1 MSFKSYVVSC
11 GTGTML
17 GLSLLCAG
25 PERPNIII
33 IMADDSGY
41 SDLGCYGGEID
52 TPNLDRMAANGL
64 RFRNFYN
71 NGRCSPTRASLLTG
85 RDSAHAGFG
94 AGTLGGWNRE
104 MKQPAYRAR
113 LPYDLP
119 TIAEVMQTSGYQT
132 MMTGKW
138 HLGGSHMK
146 DGKGWQDWW
155 KKQHPGWE
163 LTEAEIEA
171 DFNALP
177 PQRGFDEFF
186 GLIHGETHQFFTP
199 SDKHEYYEGNQHAT
213 LTYEQTYNMHCY
225 YTDED
230 RYPYTPNH
238 GQTSKAFYG
247 TDGMT
252 DRAVEM
258 IEQAVTKPEPFFLY
272 MAYRAPHLPIQ
283 APQELVDKYLLRYAD
298 LSQVE
303 ADRVDGLV
311 RAGLWEKDTPYR
323 KYFTAA
329 RNISEAKKKNYQL
342 RAAIH
347 AAMMEKVDD
356 NIGKVLKTL
365 EQTGALNNTLVIYLS
380 DNGAASHLG
389 DLMNTPYYGSKA
401 QMWEGGTKTHCI
413 MQWPAVVQP
422 ATITESIGWVGDFLP
437 TCLEIAG
444 GTYPAE
450 FRGTQTAPLDG
461 RSLLPILQ
469 GKQMAPPEYLF
480 SNDKGQQAVIY
491 KGRWKLLI
499 EPGWYIQTSKQPGIA
514 YELYDLQNDPAE
526 KTNVVKQNPE
536 MVEQLTNACD
546 EWQAQNGI
554 IDYADILK
562 IRPNHMK

>member
-283 APQELVDKYLLRYAD
+283 APQELVDKYLSRYAD
-298 LSQVE
+298 LNQVE

-323 KYFTAA
+323 KYFSAA
-329 RNISEAKKKNYQL
+329 RSAAEAKKKDYPLQ
-342 RAAIH
+342 AAIH
-347 AAMMEKVDD
+347 AAMMEKIDENV
-356 NIGKVLKTL
+356 GKVLNTL
-365 EQTGALNNTLVIYLS
+365 EQAGELDNTLVIYLS

-389 DLMNTPYYGSKA
+389 DLMNTPYRGCKSL
-401 QMWEGGTKTHCI
+401 MWEGGTKTHCI
-413 MQWPAVVQP
+413 MQWPKVVQP
-422 ATITESIGWVGDFLP
+422 GTITESIGWVGDFLP
-437 TCLEIAG
+437 TCLDITG

-499 EPGWYIQTSKQPGIA
+499 EPGWHFQTSKQPGIA

-526 KTNVVKQNPE
+526 RTNVVKQNPE
-536 MVEQLTNACD
+536 MVEQLANAC
-546 EWQAQNGI
+546 EAWQAQNGI
-554 IDYADILK
+554 VDYGDILK
-562 IRPNHMK
+562 IRPDHMQ

>member
-1 MSFKSYVVSC
+1 MKLKTNIILVAALSFAA
-11 GTGTML
+11 
-17 GLSLLCAG
+17 LCQG
-25 PERPNIII
+25 DPERPNIVI
-33 IMADDSGY
+33 IMTDDSGY

-71 NGRCSPTRASLLTG
+71 NGRCSPTRASLMTG

-113 LPYDLP
+113 MPYDLP
-119 TIAEVMQTSGYQT
+119 TIAEVMQASGYQT

-163 LTEAEIEA
+163 LTDAEIEA

-177 PQRGFDEFF
+177 PQRGFDQFF
-186 GLIHGETHQFFTP
+186 GLIEGETHQFFTP
-199 SDKHEYYEGNQHAT
+199 SDKHEYFEGNQHAT
-213 LTYEQTYNMHCY
+213 LKYEQTYNMHCY

-258 IEQAVTKPEPFFLY
+258 IEQALTNPEPFFLY

-283 APQELVDKYLLRYAD
+283 APQELVDKYLSRYAD
-298 LSQVE
+298 LNQVE

-329 RNISEAKKKNYQL
+329 RNMSEAKKKDYQL

-347 AAMMEKVDD
+347 ASMMEKVDD

-365 EQTGALNNTLVIYLS
+365 EQTGELDNTLVIYLS

-389 DLMNTPYYGSKA
+389 DLMNTPYYGCKA
-401 QMWEGGTKTHCI
+401 LMWEGGTKTHCI
-413 MQWPAVVQP
+413 MQWPEVVQP
-422 ATITESIGWVGDFLP
+422 GTITESIGWVGDFLP

-526 KTNVVKQNPE
+526 RTNVSKQNPE
-536 MVEQLTNACD
+536 MVEQLANACE

-562 IRPNHMK
+562 IRPDHTK

>member
-1 MSFKSYVVSC
+1 MKLK
-11 GTGTML
+11 TNTL
-17 GLSLLCAG
+17 LLAALSVAALCQAA

-33 IMADDSGY
+33 IMTDDSGY

-104 MKQPAYRAR
+104 MKEPAYRAR

-119 TIAEVMQTSGYQT
+119 TIAELMQASGYQT

-138 HLGGSHMK
+138 HLGGSQMK
-146 DGKGWQDWW
+146 GSKGWQDWW
-155 KKQHPGWE
+155 KKTHPGWE
-163 LTEAEIEA
+163 LTDAEIEA

-186 GLIHGETHQFFTP
+186 GLIEGETHLFFTP
-199 SDKHEYYEGNQHAT
+199 SDKHEYFEGNEHAT
-213 LTYEQTYNMHCY
+213 LKYEQTYNMHCY
-225 YTDED
+225 YKHED

-238 GQTSKAFYG
+238 GQTAKAFYG

-252 DRAVEM
+252 DRAIEM
-258 IEQAVTKPEPFFLY
+258 IEDASAAPEPFFLY

-283 APQELVDKYLLRYAD
+283 APQELVDKYLSRYANLD
-298 LSQVE
+298 QVE

-323 KYFTAA
+323 KSFTAG
-329 RNISEAKKKNYQL
+329 RNMSEEQKKDYQL
-342 RAAIH
+342 MAAIH
-347 AAMMEKVDD
+347 AAMMEKVDE
-356 NIGKVLKTL
+356 NVGKVLNTL
-365 EQTGALNNTLVIYLS
+365 EQTGELDNTLVVYLS
-380 DNGAASHLG
+380 DNGSASHLG
-389 DLMNTPYYGSKA
+389 DLMNTPYYGCKSL
-401 QMWEGGTKTHCI
+401 MWEGGTKTHCI
-413 MQWPAVVQP
+413 MQWPKVVQP
-422 ATITESIGWVGDFLP
+422 GTVTESMGWVGDFLP
-437 TCLEIAG
+437 TCLDIIG
-444 GTYPAE
+444 DIYPVE
-450 FRGTQTAPLDG
+450 FRGTRTVPLDG

-469 GKQMAPPEYLF
+469 GKEMAPPEYLF

-491 KGRWKLLI
+491 KGRWKLMI
-499 EPGWYIQTSKQPGIA
+499 EPGWYFRTSKQPGIA

-526 KTNVVKQNPE
+526 KRDVSKQNPE
-536 MVEQLTNACD
+536 MVEQLAKAC
-546 EWQAQNGI
+546 EAWQAQNGI
-554 IDYADILK
+554 VDYADILK
-562 IRPNHMK
+562 IRPDHMQ